1 VSLKDSQNPLHPPIL
16 EARDISHSFE
26 YQLFENINLKLYP
39 KDSVAILGVSGSGK
53 STLLHILSTLLKPT
67 SGEVEIFGENIY
79 KKNQNELVKIRR
91 DSIGIIFQAH
101 YLFKGFSARENIEIA
116 RLLTGKDKSD
126 EIEKS
131 LGIEKLLEQNITE
144 LSGGQQQRVSIA
156 RVLAKGA
163 RIIFA
168 DEPTG
173 NLDSQTAKEVM
184 DKIFEYIDK
193 VDGALFLVTHDENL
207 AKRCKRVYKL
217 ESQNLIPV

>member
-1 VSLKDSQNPLHPPIL
+1 MSLKDSQNPLHPPIL

-39 KDSVAILGVSGSGK
+39 KDSIAILGVSGSGK

-193 VDGALFLVTHDENL
+193 VEGALFLVTHDENL